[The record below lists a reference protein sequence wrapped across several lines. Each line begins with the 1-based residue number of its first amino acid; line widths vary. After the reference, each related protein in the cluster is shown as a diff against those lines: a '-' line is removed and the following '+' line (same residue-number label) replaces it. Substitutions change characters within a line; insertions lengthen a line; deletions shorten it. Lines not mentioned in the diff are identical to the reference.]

1 MAIKTNLVVSV
12 SPKDTLTRTAVSY
25 QAQTLLIELQ
35 QLKLTVTSLLRLAGR
50 KRVKTFALFP
60 LMENRSVGF
69 LSSTF
74 VRNCHIAH
82 ATHTGAVA
90 VPVVLKVTP
99 LCSPPPCL
107 SLFIQCIMGSAD
119 RFRTPV

>member
-35 QLKLTVTSLLRLAGR
+35 QLKLTVTSLLRLAGQ

-60 LMENRSVGF
+60 WVENRSVGF
-69 LSSTF
+69 FRVDLC
-74 VRNCHIAH
+74 VIVKL
-82 ATHTGAVA
+82 HTQHTQA
-90 VPVVLKVTP
+90 
-99 LCSPPPCL
+99 
-107 SLFIQCIMGSAD
+107 
-119 RFRTPV
+119 R